1 MIELLHDLSDWVVG
15 FASSDWAVL
24 VLAVTSFAES
34 IFFPVPP
41 DPLLL
46 GISLIRP
53 HLALWLALLVTVS
66 SVAGAFVG
74 HWLGG
79 LVGRPLLDRL
89 FSDRVIAAAEG
100 WLNKYGVWAT
110 LLAAFTPIPY
120 KVFAITA
127 GVLALDRR
135 RFVIASLIGRGVRF
149 VAIGVLVMF
158 FGEDIEEFISN
169 NFEMVTV
176 TVGVALM
183 AGVAAWVIL
192 HRLRRP
198 RGAAP

>member
-24 VLAVTSFAES
+24 ALAVTAFTES

-46 GISLIRP
+46 VISLARP
-53 HLALWLALLVTVS
+53 HLALWFALLVTVS
-66 SVAGAFVG
+66 SVAGAIVG

-79 LVGRPLLDRL
+79 LVGRPLLNRL

-100 WLNKYGVWAT
+100 WLTKYGVWAT

-135 RFVIASLIGRGVRF
+135 RFVIASLVGRGLRF
-149 VAIGVLVMF
+149 VAIGVLVMA
-158 FGEDIEEFISN
+158 FGEDIEEFISG
-169 NFEMVTV
+169 NFGIVTA
-176 TVGVALM
+176 TQ
-183 AGVAAWVIL
+183 
-192 HRLRRP
+192 RRSVRP
-198 RGAAP
+198 P

>member
-24 VLAVTSFAES
+24 ALAVTAFTES

-46 GISLIRP
+46 GVALLRP
-53 HLALWLALLVTVS
+53 NLALWLALLVTVS
-66 SVAGAFVG
+66 SVAGALVG

-89 FSDRVIAAAEG
+89 FSERVIAAAEG
-100 WLNKYGVWAT
+100 WLSKYGVWAT

-135 RFVIASLIGRGVRF
+135 KFLIASLVGRGARF
-149 VAIGVLVMF
+149 VAIAVLVMV
-158 FGEDIEEFISN
+158 FGDEIEEFLSG
-169 NFEMVTV
+169 NFELVTV
-176 TVGVALM
+176 TAGVALV
-183 AGVAAWVIL
+183 AAVAAWAIL

-198 RGAAP
+198 RGAAQ